1 MKRDTKIGIITWFS
15 LMIPLLIGLFL
26 YARYFRQVN
35 TVIDSDG
42 IFTVGTV
49 TNLVVMKGKASHTE
63 LYFEFYHEGRKH
75 IGSNWNDK
83 FFEYA
88 VEGKQYYVKY
98 VPDKLTEKVPTD
110 YARIYIDLPVS
121 QYMTE
126 QEKREQEQYIQYL
139 KQRDSLSTGQ
149 TDTVIVLE

>member
-1 MKRDTKIGIITWFS
+1 MKRDTKIGIITWVS
-15 LMIPLLIGLFL
+15 PSILLLIGLFL

-35 TVIDSDG
+35 ASLDSDG
-42 IFTVGTV
+42 VFTIGTV
-49 TNLVVMKGKASHTE
+49 TNLGKVRGQNNYTTI
-63 LYFEFYHEGRKH
+63 YFEFYHEGRRH
-75 IGSNWNDK
+75 VGSNRNDV
-83 FFEYA
+83 FFKYA

-98 VPDKLTEKVPTD
+98 VPEKLTEKIPTD
-110 YARIYIDLPVS
+110 YARIYIDLPVT

-126 QEKREQEQYIQYL
+126 QEKREQEAYIQYL

>member
-15 LMIPLLIGLFL
+15 LLIPLLIGLFL

-42 IFTVGTV
+42 IFTTGTV
-49 TNLVVMKGKASHTE
+49 THLGRVRGKNNYTTI
-63 LYFEFYHEGRKH
+63 YFEFYHEGRRH
-75 IGSNWNDK
+75 VGSNRNDV
-83 FFEYA
+83 FFKYA
-88 VEGKQYYVKY
+88 VEGKQYFVKY
-98 VPDKLTEKVPTD
+98 VPDKLTEKPPTD

>member
-26 YARYFRQVN
+26 YARYYRQVN
-35 TVIDSDG
+35 ASLDSDG
-42 IFTVGTV
+42 VFTIGTV
-49 TNLVVMKGKASHTE
+49 TKLGKVRGQNNYTTI
-63 LYFEFYHEGRKH
+63 YFEFYHEGRRH
-75 IGSNWNDK
+75 VGNNRNDV
-83 FFEYA
+83 FFKYA

-98 VPDKLTEKVPTD
+98 VPEKLTERIPTS
-110 YARIYIDLPVS
+110 YARIYIDFPVT
-121 QYMTE
+121 QDYYDE
-126 QEKREQEQYIQYL
+126 QQEAYIQYL